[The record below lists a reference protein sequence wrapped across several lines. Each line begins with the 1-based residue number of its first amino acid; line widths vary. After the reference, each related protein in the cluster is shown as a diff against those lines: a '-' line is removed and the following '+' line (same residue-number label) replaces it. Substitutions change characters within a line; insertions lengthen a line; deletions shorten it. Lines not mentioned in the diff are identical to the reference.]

1 MKTEE
6 ISQLIYLFLNIFY
19 IKIKM
24 TWKTVAATMAKAIQK
39 CALLHVRSTLA
50 VFPAE

>member
-6 ISQLIYLFLNIFY
+6 ISQLIYLFLRIFD

-24 TWKTVAATMAKAIQK
+24 TWRAATIAKAIQK
-39 CALLHVRSTLA
+39 SS
-50 VFPAE
+50 